1 MSSVLALVSPVSK
14 VHYSYTEVKNL
25 LPEDRKAAVT
35 ANAEAHRP
43 VTKRL
48 YWWLATQAG
57 HYLDS
62 TCVDVLRAIVTRTY
76 GFYKRAELI
85 SKRHFLEGVWK
96 DNESIC
102 APAASNPNALYRALN
117 VLEGLGFI
125 TKYRVTVNKSDVFSL
140 IYLHA
145 HTILENIMTKDTYAM
160 LRKSR
165 KDKKV
170 EKDTPEDS
178 DFYLAEDPQTVVRMR
193 TSPVVRM
200 RTTEYINKEEVKKPS
215 CSVPRN
221 GEGLRRTRR
230 VRPVAI
236 DCKKTVEE
244 TVADIHS
251 RLTASRKVK
260 AQRGAGLPVPGLTA
274 LMAMWQ
280 EAIIAKYG
288 FAIVPALTVKQYGI
302 FKRIAK
308 GQVIDGGWQ
317 EFIDWS
323 VRSWETINAEHKE
336 WLKHRKEKTG
346 EWSLKDEL
354 SGRYFLGS
362 DRPDLYNFAMGITRL
377 LKRYAEYRTGTAFAV
392 PTAAEV
398 ERLQAELANARR
410 EAASANSRLNRAM
423 SSPATSGGRQGAEKP
438 ARAVRAY
445 NVVDPTKDDF
455 FDKADASLPDWGSNE

>member
-1 MSSVLALVSPVSK
+1 MASVLALVSPVSK

-25 LPEDRKAAVT
+25 LPADRKEAVT

-43 VTKRL
+43 TAKRL

-125 TKYRVTVNKSDVFSL
+125 TKHRVTVNRSDVFSL

-145 HTILENIMTKDTYAM
+145 HAILENIMTKEAYAM

-165 KDKKV
+165 K
-170 EKDTPEDS
+170 EKRAESDTPDDAE
-178 DFYLAEDPQTVVRMR
+178 FYLTEEPQTVVRMR

-221 GEGLRRTRR
+221 GEVLRKPRR
-230 VRPVAI
+230 IRPVAI

-244 TVADIHS
+244 TVAEIHT
-251 RLTASRKVK
+251 RLTASRKAK
-260 AQRGAGLPVPGLTA
+260 AQRGAGLPVPGLQA
-274 LMAMWQ
+274 LVAMWQ

-308 GQVIDGGWQ
+308 GQVIAGGWE
-317 EFIDWS
+317 EFLDWS
-323 VRSWETINAEHKE
+323 VRNWESINAEHRE
-336 WLKHRKEKTG
+336 WLKRKKEKTG
-346 EWSLKDEL
+346 EWSLKDEHAH
-354 SGRYFLGS
+354 FLGS
-362 DRPDLYNFAMGITRL
+362 DRPDLYCFAMGIVKL
-377 LKRYAEYRTGTAFAV
+377 LKRYADYRMGGAIAV
-392 PTAAEV
+392 PSAEEV
-398 ERLQAELANARR
+398 EKLKGELASAKK
-410 EAASANSRLNRAM
+410 EAASAYSRLNKALSAPVVQETRARKAP
-423 SSPATSGGRQGAEKP
+423 S
-438 ARAVRAY
+438 AVKRY
-445 NVVDPTKDDF
+445 NVVDPATDDF
-455 FDKADASLPDWGSNE
+455 FDKADASLPDWGKDE